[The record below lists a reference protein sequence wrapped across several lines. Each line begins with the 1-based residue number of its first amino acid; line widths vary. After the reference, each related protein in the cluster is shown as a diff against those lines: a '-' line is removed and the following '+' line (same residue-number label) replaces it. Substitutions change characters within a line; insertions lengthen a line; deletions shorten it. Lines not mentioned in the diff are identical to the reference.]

1 MRNVAGALLV
11 TAMLVAAG
19 FAAVGAVPFRTAAGA
34 QPEGWDKLQAVI
46 EIIRNRFVDP
56 VDVNKI
62 LEGAI
67 SGAVRSLGDP
77 YSDYVGPEEWEDFM
91 IRARGNYS
99 GVGLTIGVRDKFIT
113 VIAPVKGSPAD
124 RAGIKSGDRI
134 VKVNGVELIDV
145 SSDKAAEMIRGPV
158 GTQVILTVFPAEG
171 GALRDYVLTRE
182 NIVFPFI
189 EKRMIGDDIGY
200 IQISQFMEG
209 SARETMLALGEL
221 RSKGAKGIILDLRGN
236 PGGILDEA
244 VQMAELFVPE
254 GPIVSVVDREGN
266 RDTRV
271 SESKGLD
278 IPLVVL
284 VDGGSASASE
294 IVAGAVQDRNAGT
307 VVGTKTFGKGCVQTL
322 INLRDGSGVR
332 LTTAKYYTPAG
343 RTIHGVGIEP
353 DIVVRPADREEV
365 GDLELHRTLRVM
377 LIGLDVQALQHRL
390 NLLGAGLEEDGIYGK
405 LTRAAVVGF
414 QDSHGLKPSGEA
426 DAATVAALNEA
437 VAEIG
442 RKDPQLEAAVG
453 VLRGKM

>member
-1 MRNVAGALLV
+1 MSGRMRNVAGALLV

-171 GALRDYVLTRE
+171 GALRDYVLTR
-182 NIVFPFI
+182 
-189 EKRMIGDDIGY
+189 
-200 IQISQFMEG
+200 
-209 SARETMLALGEL
+209 
-221 RSKGAKGIILDLRGN
+221 
-236 PGGILDEA
+236 
-244 VQMAELFVPE
+244 
-254 GPIVSVVDREGN
+254 
-266 RDTRV
+266 
-271 SESKGLD
+271 
-278 IPLVVL
+278 
-284 VDGGSASASE
+284 
-294 IVAGAVQDRNAGT
+294 
-307 VVGTKTFGKGCVQTL
+307 
-322 INLRDGSGVR
+322 
-332 LTTAKYYTPAG
+332 
-343 RTIHGVGIEP
+343 
-353 DIVVRPADREEV
+353 
-365 GDLELHRTLRVM
+365 
-377 LIGLDVQALQHRL
+377 
-390 NLLGAGLEEDGIYGK
+390 
-405 LTRAAVVGF
+405 
-414 QDSHGLKPSGEA
+414 
-426 DAATVAALNEA
+426 
-437 VAEIG
+437 
-442 RKDPQLEAAVG
+442 
-453 VLRGKM
+453 

>member
-1 MRNVAGALLV
+1 
-11 TAMLVAAG
+11 
-19 FAAVGAVPFRTAAGA
+19 
-34 QPEGWDKLQAVI
+34 
-46 EIIRNRFVDP
+46 
-56 VDVNKI
+56 
-62 LEGAI
+62 
-67 SGAVRSLGDP
+67 
-77 YSDYVGPEEWEDFM
+77 
-91 IRARGNYS
+91 
-99 GVGLTIGVRDKFIT
+99 
-113 VIAPVKGSPAD
+113 
-124 RAGIKSGDRI
+124 
-134 VKVNGVELIDV
+134 
-145 SSDKAAEMIRGPV
+145 
-158 GTQVILTVFPAEG
+158 
-171 GALRDYVLTRE
+171 VLTRE